1 MSEWRH
7 VLIAILLVAGCAV
20 VVISCCAMLALRT
33 IYDRLHLLAPV
44 TSLGGPLIGAALV
57 VQNGWGL
64 TSGQVIMIVVLL
76 ALSGP
81 AAGVATARAAHE
93 RDLAQSDGGPE

>member
-7 VLIAILLVAGCAV
+7 VLVVVLLFGGCSV
-20 VVISCCAMLALRT
+20 VVISSCAMLALRT
-33 IYDRLHLLAPV
+33 VYDRLHLLAPV

-57 VQNGWGL
+57 LQNGWGL
-64 TSGQVIMIVVLL
+64 TSGQIILIVALL

-81 AAGVATARAAHE
+81 GAGVATARAAHE
-93 RDLAQSDGGPE
+93 RDRADTMAGPE

>member
-1 MSEWRH
+1 VSEWRH
-7 VLIAILLVAGCAV
+7 VLITVLLLGGCAV

-33 IYDRLHLLAPV
+33 VYDQLHLLAPV

-57 VQNGWGL
+57 LQNGWGL
-64 TSGQVIMIVVLL
+64 TSGQVILIVALL

-93 RDLAQSDGGPE
+93 RDLAESDGGPE